1 MNDKGKYIEEN
12 INLIK
17 NLIEKETPK
26 IQISRMLGIK
36 QDTLNRH
43 LKRLGINYAGN
54 QNRAGQPHYEQRTL
68 ASEYFG
74 TEKPIQSSLLKQ
86 KLINEGIKESKCER
100 CGLSE
105 WMGKPIP
112 LELHHK
118 NGNHYDNNL
127 ENLEILCSNC
137 HMQAHNY
144 SNPQKKSELNAE
156 LATELLNKEEK
167 LNSPKPQKIAEQGHK
182 KKPHKERYCINCGKI
197 LTSEQKKY
205 CSQECAHEFVSKRPS
220 YIDFIEKIKE
230 MNGNKSA
237 LGRFYGVSDK
247 SIDKWMRVY
256 KIQF

>member
-12 INLIK
+12 ISLIK

-43 LKRLGINYAGN
+43 LERLGINYAGN
-54 QNRAGQPHYEQRTL
+54 QNRTGQPHYEQRTL

-74 TEKPIQSSLLKQ
+74 TGKPIHSNILKQ
-86 KLINEGIKESKCER
+86 KLINEGLKENKCER

-137 HMQAHNY
+137 HMQAHNC
-144 SNPQKKSELNAE
+144 SNPQKKSELNTE
-156 LATELLNKEEK
+156 LAAKLLSKEKTLNEPKRQKVKRNKYKNKEH
-167 LNSPKPQKIAEQGHK
+167 I
-182 KKPHKERYCINCGKI
+182 ERYCINCGKV
-197 LTSEQKKY
+197 LKSEQKNY
-205 CSQECAHEFVSKRPS
+205 CSQECAHEYVSKRPP
-220 YIDFIEKIKE
+220 YIDFIENIKTFSR
-230 MNGNKSA
+230 NKSA
-237 LGRFYGVSDK
+237 LGRFYNVSDK
-247 SIDKWMRVY
+247 TIDKWMRIY
-256 KIQF
+256 KI

>member
-54 QNRAGQPHYEQRTL
+54 QNRVGQPHYEQRTL

-137 HMQAHNY
+137 HMQAHNC
-144 SNPQKKSELNAE
+144 SNPQKKSELNTE
-156 LATELLNKEEK
+156 LAAKLLSKEKTLNEPKRQKVKRNKYKNKEH
-167 LNSPKPQKIAEQGHK
+167 I
-182 KKPHKERYCINCGKI
+182 ERYCINCGKV
-197 LTSEQKKY
+197 LKSEQKNY
-205 CSQECAHEFVSKRPS
+205 CSQECAHEYVSKRPP
-220 YIDFIEKIKE
+220 YIDFIENIKTFSR
-230 MNGNKSA
+230 NKSA
-237 LGRFYGVSDK
+237 LGRFYNVSDK
-247 SIDKWMRVY
+247 TIDKWMRIY
-256 KIQF
+256 KI